1 MRYHEI
7 LRFQMELKQLAK
19 KYETIGLDG
28 DELLG
33 AAQEELT
40 NLRDGVEVSPE
51 EQAER
56 AKDYQRAYDERSK

>member
-1 MRYHEI
+1 MRYHEV

-40 NLRDGVEVSPE
+40 NLRDGTPMTVEDQVKRAE
-51 EQAER
+51 E
-56 AKDYQRAYDERSK
+56 YQREYDERNK